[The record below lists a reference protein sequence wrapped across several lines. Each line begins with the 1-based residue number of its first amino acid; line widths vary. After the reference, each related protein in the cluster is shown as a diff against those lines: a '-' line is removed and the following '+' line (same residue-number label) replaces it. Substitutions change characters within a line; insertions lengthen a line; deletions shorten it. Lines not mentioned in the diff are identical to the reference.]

1 MESTIE
7 QNRPITFHLGNPES
21 ILEHK
26 EIEVHAFHERI
37 KKIIVESEEL
47 DKKREVEKVNME
59 NRFEQEE
66 EIERMRKQEEVKPDT
81 AIDAGS
87 CL

>member
-1 MESTIE
+1 METTIE

-37 KKIIVESEEL
+37 KKIIVESDEL
-47 DKKREVEKVNME
+47 EKKREVEKVKIE

-66 EIERMRKQEEVKPDT
+66 EIERMRREEEVNPDT
-81 AIDAGS
+81 AIDVGS